1 MICTFFGLQRYHIV
15 LESNIAALIE
25 KKKRKTKKNQIKT
38 YSNSQAQIK
47 HAQDAACNVQA
58 GMPWQ
63 HMERFTDRIIATDL
77 IA

>member
-1 MICTFFGLQRYHIV
+1 MRRRK
-15 LESNIAALIE
+15 E
-25 KKKRKTKKNQIKT
+25 KTKKESDKNIFKIVRLK
-38 YSNSQAQIK
+38 SSMLK
-47 HAQDAACNVQA
+47 MLLDNVQA